1 MFGLS
6 RSSGLFLSGAGYSG
20 PDMGA
25 LRHIMIPIELL
36 LCYLLLHTVDAI
48 SYGNQTNILMH
59 LPSSLESW
67 PPSSDP
73 FSCQTL
79 VPKSLPGYT
88 HMARLPK
95 FLIGLP
101 LMIALKEA
109 GCHADVQALQL
120 QLYRLGGVNAT
131 QILLR
136 HLQGLEKGSSIGRG
150 VSVDALASALQLLA
164 KEQQGPER
172 ARRSLPMEDCKNEQE
187 QSVRNIV
194 QWLPGVGTFYNL
206 GTALYYAAQN
216 CLEEAKRRGQD
227 GAIDIGYDLLMTMA
241 GMSGGPVG
249 VVVSNALKPAVKAGV
264 QQLIHYYYEKEA
276 NIPPET
282 SEEGLGSTS
291 NMSDMAET
299 TAIAPLVSEEVNST
313 PYWVLPF
320 FKNYNIDSWN
330 GSFGI

>member
-1 MFGLS
+1 
-6 RSSGLFLSGAGYSG
+6 
-20 PDMGA
+20 MGV
-25 LRHIMIPIELL
+25 LRHIMIPAELL
-36 LCYLLLHTVDAI
+36 LCYFLLHTVDAI

-73 FSCQTL
+73 FSCQIL

-131 QILLR
+131 QILFR
-136 HLQGLEKGSSIGRG
+136 HLQELEKGRSTGRG

-172 ARRSLPMEDCKNEQE
+172 ARRSLPIEDCKNEQE
-187 QSVRNIV
+187 QSVHNIV

-216 CLEEAKRRGQD
+216 CLEEAKQRGQD

-249 VVVSNALKPAVKAGV
+249 VVVSTALKPAVKAGV
-264 QQLIHYYYEKEA
+264 QQLIHYYQEKEA

-282 SEEGLGSTS
+282 SEEGLDSTS

-299 TAIAPLVSEEVNST
+299 TAIAPLVSEVVDST
-313 PYWVLPF
+313 PYWGWPV
-320 FKNYNIDSWN
+320 FKNYNIDPGN
-330 GSFGI
+330 GNFGI

>member
-6 RSSGLFLSGAGYSG
+6 HSSGLFLSGAGYSG

-25 LRHIMIPIELL
+25 LRHIIIPIELL

-48 SYGNQTNILMH
+48 SYGNQTNILMR

-67 PPSSDP
+67 PPSSDS

-88 HMARLPK
+88 HMAPLPK

-136 HLQGLEKGSSIGRG
+136 HLQGLEKGRSIERG
-150 VSVDALASALQLLA
+150 VSVDALASALRLLA

-172 ARRSLPMEDCKNEQE
+172 ARRSLPIEDCKNEQE
-187 QSVRNIV
+187 QSVHNIV
-194 QWLPGVGTFYNL
+194 QWLPGVGSFYNL

-216 CLEEAKRRGQD
+216 CLKEAKQRGQD
-227 GAIDIGYDLLMTMA
+227 GAIDIGYDLLMTIA

-249 VVVSNALKPAVKAGV
+249 VVVSTALKPAVKAGV
-264 QQLIHYYYEKEA
+264 QQLIHYFYEKEA

-282 SEEGLGSTS
+282 SEEGLGGTS
-291 NMSDMAET
+291 DMSDMAEA
-299 TAIAPLVSEEVNST
+299 TAITPLVSEEVNSA
-313 PYWVLPF
+313 PYWGLPF
-320 FKNYNIDSWN
+320 FKNYNIDSGN
-330 GSFGI
+330 GNFGI